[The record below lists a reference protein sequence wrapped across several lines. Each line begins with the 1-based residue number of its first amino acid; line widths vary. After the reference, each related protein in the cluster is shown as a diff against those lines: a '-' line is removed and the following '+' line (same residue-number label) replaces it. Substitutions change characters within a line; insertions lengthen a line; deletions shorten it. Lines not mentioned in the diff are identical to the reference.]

1 MKISSEWESTGALP
15 KQLLCN
21 EYLYSTYKLSKKKT
35 FCKAG
40 ILQHDLALLNAILR
54 LNYMIMLVLNM
65 LLLLLVVIETQHI
78 IKLETLIKHNM

>member
-40 ILQHDLALLNAILR
+40 ILLHDLALLNAILR
-54 LNYMIMLVLNM
+54 LYNASLKYVNITS
-65 LLLLLVVIETQHI
+65 LLWLR
-78 IKLETLIKHNM
+78 HNTK